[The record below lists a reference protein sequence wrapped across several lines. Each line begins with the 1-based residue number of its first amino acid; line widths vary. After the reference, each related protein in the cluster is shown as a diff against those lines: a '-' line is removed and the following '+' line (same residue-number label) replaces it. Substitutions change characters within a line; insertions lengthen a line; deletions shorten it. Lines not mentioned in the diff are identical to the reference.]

1 MLAMRHQD
9 LQQQAGIDGI
19 ILGPAGIK
27 RFPELRQGLRVDRI
41 QVQKIDIHQRK
52 RIDQRSTLLLDSNS
66 DGSTSEPMP
75 QQLNPVLQRLRC
87 LIQSEALPLVTVG
100 FLQGNDVF
108 LVGPIQSDECRD
120 FDIRFRHLQIS
131 PWFPR
136 LQTIPAG
143 SARNPYSQ
151 VLEGHHL
158 SIRST
163 SRADRARK
171 TPSTVEPVGWLI
183 PNATRPVFHK
193 ENSLLKEK
201 RTKKEN
207 TKRPVEN
214 AAAIDIRKPSGG
226 LRQLLLDADVHS
238 CLEKRRKNA
247 RCHCLQYDHD
257 IHTKTQHRN
266 SFT

>member
-1 MLAMRHQD
+1 
-9 LQQQAGIDGI
+9 
-19 ILGPAGIK
+19 
-27 RFPELRQGLRVDRI
+27 
-41 QVQKIDIHQRK
+41 
-52 RIDQRSTLLLDSNS
+52 
-66 DGSTSEPMP
+66 
-75 QQLNPVLQRLRC
+75 
-87 LIQSEALPLVTVG
+87 
-100 FLQGNDVF
+100 
-108 LVGPIQSDECRD
+108 LVGPIQSDKCSD
-120 FDIRFRHLQIS
+120 FDILFRHLQTS
-131 PWFPR
+131 PWLPWYK
-136 LQTIPAG
+136 TIPAG
-143 SARNPYSQ
+143 SAHNPYSR

-171 TPSTVEPVGWLI
+171 SPSTVEPVGWLI
-183 PNATRPVFHK
+183 RNATRPVFYK

-238 CLEKRRKNA
+238 CLEKPRKNA
-247 RCHCLQYDHD
+247 RLSHIYHRPRHCLQYDHD

-266 SFT
+266 SFTSS